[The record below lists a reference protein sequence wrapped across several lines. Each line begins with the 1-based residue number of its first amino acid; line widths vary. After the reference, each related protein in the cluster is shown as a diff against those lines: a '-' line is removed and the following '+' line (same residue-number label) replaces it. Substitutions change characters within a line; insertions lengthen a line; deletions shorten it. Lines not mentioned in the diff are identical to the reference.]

1 MTKRP
6 FSAKIN
12 RSKVLLELIHIDVC
26 GPLNV
31 KDIRDFD
38 YFITFIDDYSS
49 YGYIYLL
56 HRKSEA
62 FEKFKEFWAKVEKQ
76 LDKNIKSIRSD
87 RGGKYLSRDFN
98 KYLLDNEILSQ
109 LSILR
114 MPQQNGVAKR
124 KKQTLLDIVR
134 SMMSYSDIPKFLWGY
149 VLETTAY
156 ILNSVPTKSV
166 LNTLIKGG
174 LDASLVYNTTG
185 YKRSNICI

>member
-1 MTKRP
+1 MLGLEGALNI
-6 FSAKIN
+6 S
-12 RSKVLLELIHIDVC
+12 LLLLI
-26 GPLNV
+26 
-31 KDIRDFD
+31 
-38 YFITFIDDYSS
+38 DYSR
-49 YGYIYLL
+49 YDYISLL
-56 HRKSEA
+56 HRMSEE
-62 FEKFKEFWAKVEKQ
+62 FEKFKEFWVKAEKQ

-156 ILNSVPTKSV
+156 ILNSVPTKSIQ
-166 LNTLIKGG
+166 TL
-174 LDASLVYNTTG
+174 S
-185 YKRSNICI
+185 